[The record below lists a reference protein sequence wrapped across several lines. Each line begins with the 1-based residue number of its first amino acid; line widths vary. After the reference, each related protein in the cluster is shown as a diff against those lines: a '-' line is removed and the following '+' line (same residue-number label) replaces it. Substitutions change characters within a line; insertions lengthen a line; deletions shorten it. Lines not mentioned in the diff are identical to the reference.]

1 MENIELVISESLKRG
16 KWIDIVYKN
25 NKNEITYYW
34 IAIKDIDLMNKHLK
48 VNIFNSNKSLDSLEA
63 IIKFENILS
72 ARILEFTSYDT
83 PLELIKKIENNLY
96 AAKWLK
102 YETFDNNI
110 LRYYMKC
117 NELDND
123 PYQNSKF
130 LISGIDK
137 DILLKKKQIILNEIQ
152 EKQILDYI
160 KKYDVHNDGSV
171 NYMILSFLSIDDNGK
186 TYVILYY
193 DVMFNPALKKLSI
206 NNIPRINSS
215 FLIKNKKHSIN
226 SYIDID
232 PFEFANNI
240 TKHLKLYF
248 NDYLE
253 LIRSN
258 LRSSE
263 MINQMPEFM
272 ILKRDVPVNLLPTY
286 SLLEEKIL
294 NGNMEY
300 PLKAFFGNS
309 NRFGAKRKE
318 PAIVI
323 YNNKVNID
331 QMQVIYNT
339 MKYPITYVEGPP
351 GTGKTQTIINVILSE
366 FFNSKTTLVCSSN
379 NKPINGILE
388 KLKFSYKE
396 KNDVLFPYLR
406 LGNREEVLKATS
418 KILHLYNFEPKYE
431 INDASIEKIKSK
443 TNNNNKQLLNY
454 LEIYEKKKELSLR
467 IIAAEKLLNSIT
479 NHYNH
484 LYLNTLEQLQKLK
497 LEYEDLPTISNDDVL
512 KQVNSV
518 SEDDEF
524 KKYIYFESLRYIKKL
539 KMPKYKQLIE
549 ICEIENIEVRINSFN
564 KWCSDD
570 NNIKLLESV
579 FPIIITTNISAF
591 RLGTANHTFDLV
603 IMDEAGQCN
612 VATALLPIARAKKL
626 LLVGDTNQLKPVIVL
641 ESLINEKLKEEYKIS
656 DDYDYTKN
664 SILDVMLNHDNISK
678 NIMLTYHYRCGRRII
693 DFSNKR
699 FYDNKLNL
707 DYLSTEGNLTFINV
721 KNVNS
726 KLKNENYEEAKAI
739 IDYIKRNN
747 LDDTAIITPFKNQQN
762 LINSMLKENNINN
775 ISCGTIHQ
783 MQGDEKSTIIISTSI
798 SPKTSQKTF
807 EWLKN
812 NSEITNVA
820 VTRAKKN
827 LIVVSDDEALNK
839 LSFDKND
846 DLYNLVNY
854 VRNNGDIEVLPN
866 NNATIQIGKSNG
878 SRNED
883 YFFKTISHFCST
895 NDIFQAKRNVKI
907 SELFHNDSILSKSS
921 LEFDVVLYEIVGL
934 NLVPKVAFELQGGE
948 HFGNIEREKCDARK
962 AKICKE
968 KGIKLIEIPNSYA
981 KSYDSI
987 KKLILL
993 SCGEKLEQLE
1003 LF

>member
-152 EKQILDYI
+152 EKQILNYI

-206 NNIPRINSS
+206 NNMPRINSS

-678 NIMLTYHYRCGRRII
+678 NIMLTYHYRCGRRIK
-693 DFSNKR
+693 DFM
-699 FYDNKLNL
+699 
-707 DYLSTEGNLTFINV
+707 TI
-721 KNVNS
+721 
-726 KLKNENYEEAKAI
+726 
-739 IDYIKRNN
+739 
-747 LDDTAIITPFKNQQN
+747 N
-762 LINSMLKENNINN
+762 LI
-775 ISCGTIHQ
+775 
-783 MQGDEKSTIIISTSI
+783 
-798 SPKTSQKTF
+798 
-807 EWLKN
+807 
-812 NSEITNVA
+812 
-820 VTRAKKN
+820 
-827 LIVVSDDEALNK
+827 
-839 LSFDKND
+839 
-846 DLYNLVNY
+846 
-854 VRNNGDIEVLPN
+854 
-866 NNATIQIGKSNG
+866 
-878 SRNED
+878 
-883 YFFKTISHFCST
+883 
-895 NDIFQAKRNVKI
+895 
-907 SELFHNDSILSKSS
+907 
-921 LEFDVVLYEIVGL
+921 
-934 NLVPKVAFELQGGE
+934 
-948 HFGNIEREKCDARK
+948 
-962 AKICKE
+962 
-968 KGIKLIEIPNSYA
+968 
-981 KSYDSI
+981 
-987 KKLILL
+987 
-993 SCGEKLEQLE
+993 
-1003 LF
+1003 

>member
-152 EKQILDYI
+152 EKQILNYI